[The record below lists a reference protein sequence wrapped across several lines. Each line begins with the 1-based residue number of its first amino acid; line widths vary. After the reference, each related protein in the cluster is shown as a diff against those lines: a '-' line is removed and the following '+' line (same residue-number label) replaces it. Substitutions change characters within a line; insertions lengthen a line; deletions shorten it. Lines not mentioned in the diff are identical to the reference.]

1 MSDPD
6 PAGSLDLD
14 HILFPVAKKDTK
26 TMELNLVSFLFVVV
40 FGGNFDF
47 LNRNGTEI
55 IAVIPENS
63 PLN

>member
-6 PAGSLDLD
+6 PAGGLALDD
-14 HILFPVAKKDTK
+14 ILFPVAKKDTK
-26 TMELNLVSFLFVVV
+26 TMDRNLVSFLFVVV

-55 IAVIPENS
+55 IAAIPEIS

>member
-1 MSDPD
+1 
-6 PAGSLDLD
+6 
-14 HILFPVAKKDTK
+14 
-26 TMELNLVSFLFVVV
+26 MELNLVSFLFVVV

-55 IAVIPENS
+55 IAAIPEIS

>member
-6 PAGSLDLD
+6 SAGGLDLD
-14 HILFPVAKKDTK
+14 DILFPVAKKDTK
-26 TMELNLVSFLFVVV
+26 TMDRNLVSFLFVVV

-55 IAVIPENS
+55 IAAIPEIS